1 MFPRP
6 LITLF
11 CVVAFGPWL
20 GFLYAI
26 AGIELAAWTTFVAGT
41 RMRRD
46 TVRRIA
52 GTRLNG
58 VVQVLRR
65 RGLIAMTALRLVPL
79 APFAV
84 EGLVAGAVGVKLWEF
99 MLGTALGMLPGTLA
113 ATVFGDQMQA
123 ALEDPSQTNYWLI
136 GAVVALVVA
145 ATLLVRRWLL
155 NSAAGVQSPVPAKRH
170 GVGSARVA

>member
-1 MFPRP
+1 MGRH
-6 LITLF
+6 
-11 CVVAFGPWL
+11 
-20 GFLYAI
+20 
-26 AGIELAAWTTFVAGT
+26 
-41 RMRRD
+41 MRRD
-46 TVRRIA
+46 TVRRLTGAKLDRMIE
-52 GTRLNG
+52 
-58 VVQVLRR
+58 VLKKH
-65 RGLIAMTALRLVPL
+65 GLVAMTLLRLVPL

-84 EGLVAGAVGVKLWEF
+84 EGLVAGAVGVRLWEF

-136 GAVVALVVA
+136 GAVVALVIV

-155 NSAAGVQSPVPAKRH
+155 NSAAGVQSRVPAKRH